1 MRTEYRFE
9 VVFIRLTL
17 IKTLKT
23 EADLHLALLEN
34 YDSQNHNSISA
45 ESNCHTL
52 KVRKIQKIIDL

>member
-17 IKTLKT
+17 IKTLKA

-34 YDSQNHNSISA
+34 YDSQNNNSISA
-45 ESNCHTL
+45 EANSHTI
-52 KVRKIQKIIDL
+52 KIRKIQKIIDL